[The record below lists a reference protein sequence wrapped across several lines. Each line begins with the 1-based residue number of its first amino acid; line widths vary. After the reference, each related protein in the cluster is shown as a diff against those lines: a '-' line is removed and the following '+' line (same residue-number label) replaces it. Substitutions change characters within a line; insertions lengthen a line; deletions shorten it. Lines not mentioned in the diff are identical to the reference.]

1 MGKFIEKL
9 DSYELMTSLLP
20 GAFFCISFKS
30 FYGIEFPIENI
41 VEEIVVYYFMGLI
54 INRIGS
60 IIVKPF
66 LLKIKVIKEVAYD
79 EYVNAEKKDSK
90 IKVLME
96 TCNYYRSMLTSCL
109 LLLIM
114 KFVFWYPLN
123 INWFQENWREILLLG
138 LIALFLATYRKQINF
153 VCKRVNINN
162 KNDVQN

>member
-20 GAFFCISFKS
+20 GAFFCITFTI
-30 FYGIEFPIENI
+30 FCGIEFPIENI
-41 VEEIVVYYFMGLI
+41 LEEIVVYYFMGLI

-114 KFVFWYPLN
+114 KCVFWYPFN
-123 INWFQENWREILLLG
+123 ISWFQENWRGILLLG

-153 VCKRVNINN
+153 VCKRVNISNQNN
-162 KNDVQN
+162 VQN

>member
-20 GAFFCISFKS
+20 GAFFYISLKIFC
-30 FYGIEFPIENI
+30 GIEFPIENV
-41 VEEIVVYYFMGLI
+41 VEEIVVYYFLGLI

-66 LLKIKVIKEVAYD
+66 LLKINVIKEISYD
-79 EYVNAEKKDSK
+79 EYVSAEKKDCK

-96 TCNYYRSMLTSCL
+96 TCNYYRSMLTGCL

-114 KFVFWYPLN
+114 KCVFWCPLDTS
-123 INWFQENWREILLLG
+123 WFQENWKGIILLG
-138 LIALFLATYRKQINF
+138 LITLFLAAYRKTNEI
-153 VCKRVNINN
+153 CM
-162 KNDVQN
+162 

>member
-20 GAFFCISFKS
+20 GAFFCISLKIFC
-30 FYGIEFPIENI
+30 GIEFPIENV
-41 VEEIVVYYFMGLI
+41 VEEIVVYYFLGLI

-66 LLKIKVIKEVAYD
+66 LLKINVIKEAAYD

-96 TCNYYRSMLTSCL
+96 TCNYYRSMMTGCL

-114 KFVFWYPLN
+114 KCVFWCPLN
-123 INWFQENWREILLLG
+123 ISWFQENWRGILLLG
-138 LIALFLATYRKQINF
+138 LIVLFLAAYRKQMNF
-153 VCKRVNINN
+153 VCKRANISNQ
-162 KNDVQN
+162 NDAQN

>member
-20 GAFFCISFKS
+20 GAFFCISLKIFL
-30 FYGIEFPIENI
+30 GIEFPIENI
-41 VEEIVVYYFMGLI
+41 VEEIVVYYFLGLI
-54 INRIGS
+54 VNRIGS

-66 LLKIKVIKEVAYD
+66 LLKINIIKEVTYN

-96 TCNYYRSMLTSCL
+96 TCNFYRSMMTSCL

-114 KFVFWYPLN
+114 KCVFLILLN
-123 INWFQENWREILLLG
+123 ISWFQENWRGILLLG
-138 LIALFLATYRKQINF
+138 LIALFLATYRKQMNF

-162 KNDVQN
+162 QNDV